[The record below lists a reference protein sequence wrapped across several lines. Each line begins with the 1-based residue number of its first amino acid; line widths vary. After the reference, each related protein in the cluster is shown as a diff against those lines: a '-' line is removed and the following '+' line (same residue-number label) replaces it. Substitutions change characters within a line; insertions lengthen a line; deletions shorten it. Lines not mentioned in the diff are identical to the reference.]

1 MKKMLLLSLM
11 TALSIATFSATT
23 QVTAQLN
30 VIDPA
35 SEISLNLSSTS
46 AAFGDVLITSGEV
59 TLGTPITFT
68 LEGTQAQNAH
78 IAAPETIELKNGTNK
93 ITLATELTGN
103 DFVTHSHA
111 GHTILRSNET
121 LDQVS
126 NGKLEGILSAKLNL
140 QGTELPGRY
149 TGTIALNAFYN

>member
-30 VIDPA
+30 VIDPGA
-35 SEISLNLSSTS
+35 EISLNLSSTS
-46 AAFGDVLITSGEV
+46 AAFGDVLITNGEV
-59 TLGTPITFT
+59 ALGTPITFT
-68 LEGTQAQNAH
+68 LEGTQSQNAH
-78 IAAPETIELKNGTNK
+78 ISAPETIGLTSGSNK
-93 ITLATELTGN
+93 IILATELSGSS
-103 DFVTHSHA
+103 FVAHTHA

-121 LDQVS
+121 LDTVL
-126 NGKLEGILSAKLNL
+126 NGKLEGTLSAKLNL

>member
-30 VIDPA
+30 VIDPG

-46 AAFGDVLITSGEV
+46 AAFGDVLITNGEV
-59 TLGTPITFT
+59 ALGTPITFT
-68 LEGTQAQNAH
+68 LEGTQSQNAH
-78 IAAPETIELKNGTNK
+78 ISAPETIDLTSGSNK
-93 ITLATELTGN
+93 IILATELTGN
-103 DFVTHSHA
+103 GFASHTTSR
-111 GHTILRSNET
+111 HIILRSNET
-121 LDQVS
+121 LDTVS
-126 NGKLEGILSAKLNL
+126 GGKLEGTLSAKLNL

>member
-30 VIDPA
+30 VIDPE

-46 AAFGDVLITSGEV
+46 AAFGDVLITNGEV
-59 TLGTPITFT
+59 SLGAPITFT
-68 LEGTQAQNAH
+68 LEGTAAKNAH
-78 IAAPETIELKNGTNK
+78 ISAPETVDLTSGSNK
-93 ITLATELTGN
+93 ITLATELSGSS
-103 DFVTHSHA
+103 FATHTYG

-121 LDQVS
+121 LNNVS
-126 NGKLEGILSAKLNL
+126 GGRLEGALSAKLNL